1 MIKHPSPEQWMEY
14 LYGEMNSPER
24 TSLETHLKSCAP
36 CREKKN
42 EFGGTMDS
50 LDAWRVELREKHSL
64 TSGRQRFQT
73 VTKWAAAAALL
84 VTTGFAAARF
94 THPPI
99 DAAALQAKI
108 TESVKTEIRTPLEQ
122 RIEQEIQAAAEQAM
136 MEARARLETEVAAR
150 INEVAL
156 RAQSEAMLA
165 ARDQMEEVAA
175 QLATLR
181 EEDRKRIMNALKAF
195 ETQWVA
201 ELHKTRQDLERVALY
216 SDHSF
221 RQTQQQLVQLASFNQ
236 PEMETETE

>member
-1 MIKHPSPEQWMEY
+1 MTKHPSQEQWMEY

-24 TSLETHLKSCAP
+24 TSLETHLKACAP

-42 EFGGTMDS
+42 EFGITMDS
-50 LDAWRVELREKHSL
+50 LDAWRVELPEKHSL
-64 TSGRQRFQT
+64 ARGHQRFQT

-84 VTTGFAAARF
+84 MTTGFATGRF
-94 THPPI
+94 AHPQV
-99 DAAALQAKI
+99 DVAALQAQI
-108 TESVKTEIRTPLEQ
+108 SQNLKTEIQTPLEQ
-122 RIEQEIQAAAEQAM
+122 RIEQELQAAAEQAM
-136 MEARARLETEVAAR
+136 TEARARLETEVAAR

-181 EEDRKRIMNALKAF
+181 EEDRKRIMAALKTF

-201 ELHKTRQDLERVALY
+201 ELRKTRQDLERVAVY

-221 RQTQQQLVQLASFNQ
+221 RQTQQQLVQLASFAQ
-236 PEMETETE
+236 PELETENE